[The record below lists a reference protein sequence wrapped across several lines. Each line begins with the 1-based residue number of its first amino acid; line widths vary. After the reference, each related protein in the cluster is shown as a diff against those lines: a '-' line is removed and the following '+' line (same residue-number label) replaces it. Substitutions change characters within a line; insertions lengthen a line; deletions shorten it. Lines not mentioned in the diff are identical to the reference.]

1 MRTVILGAAGRDFHD
16 FLVLY
21 RDDPNVE
28 LVAFTATQ
36 IPYIDDRRFPP
47 ELAGPRY
54 PDGIP
59 IVPEDD
65 LEALIL
71 KEGVEQCVFAYSDV
85 TNDYVARMAARCNAA
100 GCDFVLPGTRA
111 MIRGEKPI
119 LSICAVR
126 TGCGKSQATRY
137 VLEKLR
143 ERGLKAVGIRHPMP
157 YGDLARQ
164 AVQRFAT
171 RDDLV
176 KHDCTV
182 EEREEYE
189 PYIEHGHVVYAGVD
203 YKEILRQA
211 ESEADVVLW
220 DGGNNDLPFIQ
231 PDLHIVLDDPHRP
244 GDGLR
249 YYPSEAQLRLADVIF
264 IAKSQT
270 APAAAVAAERE
281 LCKQV
286 NPHAKVLAVA
296 SKLTLDPA
304 AGVSETDLRGKRV
317 VVVEDGPTTTH
328 GGMQYGAG
336 TLLAQRAGASIVDP
350 RGALV
355 GELAETYV
363 KYPNLGEL
371 IPAMGY
377 SPKQLSDLEASIN
390 NLEVDYVIAG
400 TPIALEKLVHAK
412 APILRVRY
420 DLEEL
425 DGEPAIDGILDAFL
439 EEVHAPA

>member
-21 RDDPNVE
+21 RDDPSVE
-28 LVAFTATQ
+28 IVAFTATQ
-36 IPYIDDRRFPP
+36 IPYIDDRRFPAA
-47 ELAGPRY
+47 LAGPRY

-65 LEALIL
+65 LEALI
-71 KEGVEQCVFAYSDV
+71 ERENIEQCVFAYSDV

-137 VLEKLR
+137 MLEKLR
-143 ERGLKAVGIRHPMP
+143 DRGLKAVGIRHPMP
-157 YGDLARQ
+157 YGDLERQ

-176 KHDCTV
+176 KHECTV

-189 PYIEHGHVVYAGVD
+189 PYVENGHVVYAGVD
-203 YKEILRQA
+203 YTAILRQA
-211 ESEADVVLW
+211 EAEADVVLW
-220 DGGNNDLPFIQ
+220 DGGNNDLPFIK

-270 APAAAVAAERE
+270 APPAAVEAERA
-281 LCKQV
+281 LCASV
-286 NPHAKVLAVA
+286 NPTAKVLAVA
-296 SKLTLDPA
+296 STLTLDPDC
-304 AGVSETDLRGKRV
+304 GVTEADLAGKRV

-328 GGMQYGAG
+328 GGMLYGAG
-336 TLLAQRAGASIVDP
+336 MLLAKRAGATIVDP
-350 RGALV
+350 RGAFV
-355 GELAETYV
+355 GELEATYK
-363 KYPNLGEL
+363 KYPKLGEL

-377 SPKQLSDLEASIN
+377 SPQQLSDLEASIN
-390 NLEVDYVIAG
+390 NLDVDYVISG
-400 TPIALEKLVHAK
+400 TPIALEKLVTAN

-425 DGEPAIDGILDAFL
+425 DGEVRIDTLLDAFL
-439 EEVHAPA
+439 ESVHATA

>member
-21 RDDPNVE
+21 RDDPNTTI
-28 LVAFTATQ
+28 VAFTATQ
-36 IPYIDDRRFPP
+36 IPYIDDRRFPAA
-47 ELAGPRY
+47 LAGSRY
-54 PDGIP
+54 PEGIP

-65 LEALIL
+65 LEALI
-71 KEGVEQCVFAYSDV
+71 ERENVEQCVFAYSDV

-111 MIRGEKPI
+111 MIPGKKPI

-176 KHDCTV
+176 THECTV

-189 PYIEHGHVVYAGVD
+189 PYVENGHVVYAGVD
-203 YKEILRQA
+203 YTAILRQA
-211 ESEADVVLW
+211 EAEADVVLW
-220 DGGNNDLPFIQ
+220 DGGNNDLPFLK

-270 APAAAVAAERE
+270 APPAAVAAERE
-281 LCKQV
+281 LMKSV
-286 NPHAKVLAVA
+286 NPTAKVLAVA
-296 SKLTLDPA
+296 STLTLDPA
-304 AGVSETDLRGKRV
+304 SGVTEADLAGKRV

-328 GGMQYGAG
+328 GGMLYGAG
-336 TLLAQRAGASIVDP
+336 TLLAQRAGAQIVDP
-350 RGALV
+350 RGAFV
-355 GELAETYV
+355 GELAATYE
-363 KYPNLGEL
+363 KYPKLGEL

-377 SPKQLSDLEASIN
+377 SPGQLSDLEASIN
-390 NLEVDYVIAG
+390 NLDVDYVISG
-400 TPIALEKLVHAK
+400 TPIALEKLVTAK

-420 DLEEL
+420 DLDELEGEES
-425 DGEPAIDGILDAFL
+425 IDAILDSFL
-439 EEVHAPA
+439 ADVHVGV